1 MKKNNLLKT
10 VLPFVFTILFL
21 WSCRQESL
29 YTDTK
34 NNNNQKVH
42 NKISLNTFK
51 QETKVS
57 KIEEFTVLKNSKSNG
72 KDAGTTSTFIIDST
86 SIYKLAVNNN
96 FTTYSF
102 RAYNI
107 FESPNVLYNLVY
119 FLLLL
124 NQNLILTLMKKL

>member
-10 VLPFVFTILFL
+10 VLLLVFTILFL

-86 SIYKLAVNNN
+86 SIYKLAVNNKV
-96 FTTYSF
+96 SG
-102 RAYNI
+102 
-107 FESPNVLYNLVY
+107 
-119 FLLLL
+119 LLF
-124 NQNLILTLMKKL
+124 